1 MATPS
6 SSSFPTGL
14 SPHLN
19 LPALL
24 SPTFTPTS
32 HANTLLHRTTPTAST
47 DPPGSIDLTT
57 PLSRALFD
65 AQEIDAHVH
74 SLTARHAVPMLTWLE
89 RQTASAERVSNGL
102 QGKADDHDGVL
113 GQYAGGPGGGA
124 SGLGLKAVNETYAR
138 LEQEVLGRYERAERL
153 GRAAGNGVRTMRV
166 LREVNRALLAA
177 RRVEAAVVESGLGTT
192 TPGKG
197 LAGKEDHE
205 RLVEA
210 ARAVLGFR
218 EVLFA
223 SSSSSSAAA
232 ASGSTSNGTHD
243 KGAPD
248 IGEVTLIRQVRGKIV
263 EDDEEKIRD
272 WARKAVREF
281 NASSSTAG
289 QAGSLFRDADLSR
302 RRFTSACRILYLL
315 SPVSPLDR
323 ARPRRDFEPDLL
335 LRSLQAYVQGAVQAS
350 GAGIAR
356 GLAALPQLE
365 RALAEVSARC
375 QSLVAMER
383 VLEGIAEPAGHPSS
397 LLPHESAT
405 NDVEK
410 EGEGEGEGQDEDEED
425 EEKPQRNLL
434 TPLLRALDTSSL
446 PSFFWRSLA
455 NGLGARVH
463 EILARGGVSARTLR
477 SNRDGVRDAIRECVA
492 RGSRMPMGMA
502 GGGVAGGSGVV
513 GETETVAVGNWERE
527 AAVMVGA
534 VLGAL
539 AR

>member
-1 MATPS
+1 
-6 SSSFPTGL
+6 
-14 SPHLN
+14 
-19 LPALL
+19 
-24 SPTFTPTS
+24 
-32 HANTLLHRTTPTAST
+32 
-47 DPPGSIDLTT
+47 
-57 PLSRALFD
+57 
-65 AQEIDAHVH
+65 
-74 SLTARHAVPMLTWLE
+74 MLTWLE

-177 RRVEAAVVESGLGTT
+177 RRVEAAVVESGLGTM

-218 EVLFA
+218 EVLLA
-223 SSSSSSAAA
+223 SSSSSSSAAAAAA

-248 IGEVTLIRQVRGKIV
+248 IGAVTLIRHVRGKIV

-281 NASSSTAG
+281 NAASPTAG

-315 SPVSPLDR
+315 SPAVSPLDR

-365 RALAEVSARC
+365 RALAEVSSRC

-397 LLPHESAT
+397 LGRDGSAT

-410 EGEGEGEGQDEDEED
+410 EGEDAGEGEEDEDEDDDGED

-455 NGLGARVH
+455 NGLGGRVH
-463 EILARGGVSARTLR
+463 EILSRGGVSARTLR

-502 GGGVAGGSGVV
+502 GGGGGG
-513 GETETVAVGNWERE
+513 GAETETVAVGNWERE